1 MPDFTLKKSERLCS
15 KKAFELL
22 FAQGKSFLV
31 FPIKVVYIK
40 SLTTSENTQVAFSV
54 SKKKFKRAYQRN
66 YIKRMMREAYRLNK
80 AVFLQGNYTLAP
92 LNVIFIYVGKDIV
105 SYKKMEASIKTILS
119 DLKKRIQDE
128 NS

>member
-40 SLTTSENTQVAFSV
+40 SLTTTENTQVAFSV

-80 AVFLQGNYTLAP
+80 TVFIQENYTLAP